1 MSLVPSRNEVQKGSD
16 SALLNSQSIGV
27 HGRTPIDDDAVTG
40 LSDYGFRD
48 YSPTHA
54 RFITEDSIR
63 DGENW
68 FAYVGNNPVN
78 FIDPWGL
85 MPTAII
91 GGGVGAIAG
100 GITGGISAIV
110 QGKDIRG
117 VVGGIIGGAISGAV
131 TGAILGSGAGLIAVA
146 GGSFIGGALGS
157 VTETLIT
164 NKGIKNLDAKKIVQ
178 DALTDGSISA
188 VATVT
193 IGSVGKTATSAV
205 HNRVWETA
213 QKVTTAMDGSWGTAA
228 RNAIKRD
235 NVVSVVKPI
244 VENGINTAVDIAQDM
259 IVPKVQEEAKDGG
272 NTCKH

>member
-1 MSLVPSRNEVQKGSD
+1 
-16 SALLNSQSIGV
+16 
-27 HGRTPIDDDAVTG
+27 
-40 LSDYGFRD
+40 
-48 YSPTHA
+48 
-54 RFITEDSIR
+54 
-63 DGENW
+63 
-68 FAYVGNNPVN
+68 
-78 FIDPWGL
+78 

-91 GGGVGAIAG
+91 GGGVGAITG

-117 VVGGIIGGAISGAV
+117 VVGGIIGGA
-131 TGAILGSGAGLIAVA
+131 
-146 GGSFIGGALGS
+146 LGS

-164 NKGIKNLDAKKIVQ
+164 NNGIKNLDAKKIVQ

-193 IGSVGKTATSAV
+193 IGSVGKTSASAA

-244 VENGINTAVDIAQDM
+244 VENSINTAVDIAQDM
-259 IVPKVQEEAKDGG
+259 IGPKVQEEAKDGG